1 MMINST
7 YQEVVARERWCAM
20 ASLQA
25 PLLKALLEWPDYE
38 AELQPA
44 FTSPSVGRKVEPG
57 MISTIP

>member
-7 YQEVVARERWCAM
+7 YQEVARERWCAM

-25 PLLKALLEWPDYE
+25 PLLRALLEWPDYE